1 MKSLI
6 LAAVLFLPVGHLPAA
21 ATAYQAL
28 QHLAASR
35 GSQALDDV
43 FVVRGEGG
51 GPQPEEWIVFRGRTN
66 APVFQ
71 ATGIKASGVFLTGSA
86 SARTVGLQP
95 HAQPINFSVL
105 NLDSNS
111 AWRVAQRAARKEN
124 FQFDRVDYELKT
136 NPLVGSPA
144 WTLRLFN
151 EKKSY
156 LGEITVS
163 GATGEIL
170 HPLRLSRYVVDDID
184 GEPTLATVQEPWAKR
199 ALRSVGHWFNRTG
212 STFGHDMLRAAGTAE
227 EIVIGRR
234 TRDYT
239 EDVE

>member
-1 MKSLI
+1 MKFLLCL
-6 LAAVLFLPVGHLPAA
+6 LALLASSAGVRAA

-28 QHLAASR
+28 QHLTASR
-35 GSQALDDV
+35 GQEAIADA

-51 GPQPEEWIVFRGRTN
+51 SPQPEEWIIFRGRPN
-66 APVFQ
+66 APVFR
-71 ATGIKASGVFLTGSA
+71 ATSIRSSGIFQNASA
-86 SARTVGLQP
+86 SAATVNLPP
-95 HAQPINFSVL
+95 HARPINFSIL

-111 AWRVAQRAARKEN
+111 ACRIARREARKEN
-124 FQFDRVDYELKT
+124 FSFDRVDYELKT
-136 NPLVGSPA
+136 NSLTGAPA

-151 EKKSY
+151 EPRSY
-156 LGEITVS
+156 LGELTIS
-163 GATGEIL
+163 GVTGTIL
-170 HPLRLSRYVVDDID
+170 HPLKLKRYTVEMED
-184 GEPTLATVQEPWAKR
+184 GEPLLVTVPEPWVKR
-199 ALRSVGHWFNRTG
+199 ALRSIGHWFNRTG